1 MKKVLTFSEIDILVD
16 KLSKIIKKNDVI
28 ALIGDL
34 GTGKTTF
41 VKRIAKNLGIT
52 ENVKSPTFTYVMEYR
67 DIEPPLFHFDV
78 YRICDAEEIYE
89 IGYEDYLHNGG
100 IVIIEWANLI
110 ESELPE
116 EYLRIELFHNDENS
130 REVEIKYV
138 GNEKREKEIIEYVN
152 FSN

>member
-1 MKKVLTFSEIDILVD
+1 MKKVLTFSEIDTLVD
-16 KLSKIIKKNDVI
+16 KLSNIIKKNDVI

-41 VKRIAKNLGIT
+41 VKRFAKNLGIT

-67 DIEPPLFHFDV
+67 DIEPALFHFDV

-89 IGYEDYLHNGG
+89 IGYEDYLHNDG

-116 EYLRIELFHNDENS
+116 EYLKIELFHKDENS
-130 REVEIKYV
+130 RGVEIKYI
-138 GNEKREKEIIEYVN
+138 GNEKREKEILEYVD